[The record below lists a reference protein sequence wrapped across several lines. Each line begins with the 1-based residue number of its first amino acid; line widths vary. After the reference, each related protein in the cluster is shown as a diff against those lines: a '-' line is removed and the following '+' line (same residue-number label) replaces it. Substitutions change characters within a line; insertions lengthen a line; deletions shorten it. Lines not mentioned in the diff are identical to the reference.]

1 MSDFVNSETG
11 GGVDVINLKCT
22 ISRNGKCTIFSRT
35 RLLLLYCSMGVYQC
49 VCTLPYD
56 SKLEEQQV
64 YSAAASLLLVGCL
77 LLLPA
82 AGGDDEGAAA
92 AVLAS

>member
-1 MSDFVNSETG
+1 MENALSSLVRAY
-11 GGVDVINLKCT
+11 C
-22 ISRNGKCTIFSRT
+22 CWY
-35 RLLLLYCSMGVYQC
+35 LYCSMGVYQC